1 MSFLTDK
8 QTLDD
13 LNLTGKYNRNSVFSL
28 FNNTV
33 TRGGERLLE
42 KMFASPFTS
51 VNEINR
57 RSGAIAL
64 FGGLKLDFPFTREE
78 FSRTEDYFTN
88 VDDSNLVLSV
98 FANIRRKTM
107 HLIANKQDYVVHREG
122 FAAALVFLHRLK
134 EFSSSIME
142 RSLVNDNTSKGA
154 SIAFFSDELEQVSA
168 FLRKREIRALLRV
181 ADDPAVADK
190 TGSGLNTMPF
200 WEFCRYDHLLR
211 YTFSAE
217 IMGLLRLMHKVD
229 LYISVGRYGVLR
241 GFNYAVCHEPG
252 GVVSGTAAETDT
264 RDFRISM
271 KGVYHPA
278 VDNAVANDIEITSG
292 SNFFFLTGANMAGKS
307 TLMKSF
313 STAVYLAHMGFPV
326 PCDSMEFT
334 VMDGMYTS
342 INVPDN
348 LNLGYSHFYAE
359 VMRVKMIAEA
369 VAGGCRLVVIFD
381 EMFKGT
387 NVKDAFDATLS
398 VSEAFCNKRESAF
411 IVSTHIMEVA
421 AELDGKC
428 EGVQFW
434 YLPTLLREGS
444 PFYSYLLETGV
455 SDDRFGMTIIN
466 NEKIVEII
474 KNSPFYED
482 VCIDA

>member
-42 KMFASPFTS
+42 KMFASPLTS

-57 RSGAIAL
+57 RSGEIAL
-64 FGGLKLDFPFTREE
+64 FGGLELDFPFTREE
-78 FSRTEDYFTN
+78 FSSTEDYFTN
-88 VDDSNLVLSV
+88 VDDANLVLSV

-134 EFSSSIME
+134 EFFSSVE
-142 RSLVNDNTSKGA
+142 RSFVDDNTGK
-154 SIAFFSDELEQVSA
+154 DELEQVSA
-168 FLRKREIRALLRV
+168 FLRKREIRALLRI

-190 TGSGLNTMPF
+190 TGSGMNTMSF
-200 WEFCRYDHLLR
+200 LEFCRYDHLLR

-217 IMGLLRLMHKVD
+217 IMDLLRLMHKVD

-252 GVVSGTAAETDT
+252 GVVSGTVSGTVADADT

-278 VDNAVANDIEITSG
+278 VDNAVANDIEITSAA
-292 SNFFFLTGANMAGKS
+292 NFFFLTGANMAGKS

-348 LNLGYSHFYAE
+348 LHLGYSHFYAE
-359 VMRVKMIAEA
+359 VMRVKMVAEA
-369 VAGGCRLVVIFD
+369 VAGGRRLVVIFD

-398 VSEAFCNKRESAF
+398 VSEAFCKKRESAF

-421 AELDGKC
+421 VELDERC
-428 EGVQFW
+428 EGVQYW

-455 SDDRFGMTIIN
+455 SNDRFGMTIIN

-482 VCIDA
+482 VCMDA